1 MFSGASY
8 KGKSSNWM
16 VLWSS
21 KSNKSSHTIIELD
34 FDPAATSHAYKLT
47 VNEDE
52 DMVDE
57 VSDIVSV
64 RDILSSGFIEVNY
77 Y

>member
-1 MFSGASY
+1 MVKCNWMPGIIRKAMFSDAPY
-8 KGKSSNWM
+8 KGRLAHWI

-21 KSNKSSHTIIELD
+21 KSNKSSHSIIELD
-34 FDPAATSHAYKLT
+34 FDPTETFHAYKLT

-57 VSDIVSV
+57 VS
-64 RDILSSGFIEVNY
+64 GH
-77 Y
+77 